1 MLSVWVVGLVVG
13 VWLSGW
19 LECSWNWDICGPKIF
34 AFFLLSFAFLNREYI
49 QSKHTL
55 SEDGSSLLIQLHSN
69 SSSDSLDEEDHHE
82 DHEDQD
88 DDRSAKP
95 PALLTEEDWG

>member
-1 MLSVWVVGLVVG
+1 MDLKS
-13 VWLSGW
+13 
-19 LECSWNWDICGPKIF
+19 
-34 AFFLLSFAFLNREYI
+34 FFFSSFFFAFLYREYI

-55 SEDGSSLLIQLHSN
+55 SEDGSSMLIQLHSN
-69 SSSDSLDEEDHHE
+69 SSSDSLDEE